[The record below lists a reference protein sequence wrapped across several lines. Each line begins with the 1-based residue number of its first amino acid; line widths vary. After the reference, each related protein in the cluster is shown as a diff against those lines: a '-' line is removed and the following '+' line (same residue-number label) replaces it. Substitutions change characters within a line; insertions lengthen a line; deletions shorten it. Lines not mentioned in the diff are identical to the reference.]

1 MTEDTFYYSGLF
13 KKIANEQKVQLNK
26 GTSEQGITYVQSL
39 VILYL
44 LDNSKNTEAGFEVT
58 QRDLE
63 KYLSLKG
70 STVTKLLNR
79 MEENGFITRTKSKKD
94 SRANAIYPTE
104 LGLSYVPCFYEAL
117 HRVES
122 TMTKGMNES
131 ERALLKNLLK
141 RVLANLEDNKI

>member
-1 MTEDTFYYSGLF
+1 MTEDTFYYSELF

-44 LDNSKNTEAGFEVT
+44 LDMSRHAEAGAEVT

-79 MEENGFITRTKSKKD
+79 MEENGYITRTKSKKD

-104 LGLSYVPCFYEAL
+104 LGLSYVPCFYEVL
-117 HRVES
+117 HRVEN
-122 TMTKGMNES
+122 TMTKGMDES
-131 ERALLKNLLK
+131 ERELLKNLLR
-141 RVLANLEDNKI
+141 RVLANLEDNKQ